1 MDNYKNIIWDW
12 NGTLLNDIDLC
23 ISSINRLLEKRKLP
37 LIKKDYYKEIF
48 TFPVIDYY
56 KKIGFD
62 FNKEP
67 FEVPALE
74 FINEYKKNFFSCS
87 LHHGAGEI
95 LDYFNKKSKNQYI
108 LSAME
113 QGELEQT
120 VKHFGIEHYFIE
132 LIGIRNHYAFSKI
145 EFGKELLKRRNLLV
159 KKTCLIGDSVHDFEV
174 AMELGISCIL
184 LSNGHQAKERLLQL
198 NVPVYD
204 RLEDLV

>member
-62 FNKEP
+62 FSKEP

-184 LSNGHQAKERLLQL
+184 LSNGHQSKERLTQL